1 MPDACF
7 SPLFPP
13 CPPSGNTLNS
23 LCSHP
28 PFPPYSYL
36 GQAIEFI
43 GNQGVLAPTPLD
55 TSYLKPARRPF
66 LAGPPAGE
74 APYGA
79 IAGALKDARL

>member
-7 SPLFPP
+7 APLFPP
-13 CPPSGNTLNS
+13 CQPSGNTLNS

-55 TSYLKPARRPF
+55 TSYLNPRGGPFWRDRPRVSPRMARSPAP
-66 LAGPPAGE
+66 
-74 APYGA
+74 
-79 IAGALKDARL
+79 